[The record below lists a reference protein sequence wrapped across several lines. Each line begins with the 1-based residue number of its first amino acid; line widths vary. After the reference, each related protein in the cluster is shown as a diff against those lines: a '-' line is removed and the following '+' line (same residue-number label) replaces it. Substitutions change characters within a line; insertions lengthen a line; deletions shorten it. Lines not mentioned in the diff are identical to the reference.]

1 MMTVPAIAPD
11 PPQPWGYAA
20 TFGWA
25 VLAVVVGLVATIV
38 ALIVWFRGG
47 IEEMPEITTDGFL
60 FSALSIV
67 TTLVQTAVLVLAAR
81 LAKWDAADY
90 LALKMPSQREAA
102 MATAMAVAFILGFD
116 ALTYLL
122 GRDVVTPFQLDTY
135 RSARDA
141 GALALLWI
149 TFVIVAPA
157 GEEILFRGFLFRGWA
172 ASPRAVWPAIVVISA
187 LWAIIH
193 VQYDWFGI
201 LQVFLG
207 GLLLGWLR
215 WCSGSTLLT
224 FWLHALTN
232 IWATA
237 QTAIKVEWLS

>member
-1 MMTVPAIAPD
+1 
-11 PPQPWGYAA
+11 
-20 TFGWA
+20 
-25 VLAVVVGLVATIV
+25 
-38 ALIVWFRGG
+38 
-47 IEEMPEITTDGFL
+47 
-60 FSALSIV
+60 
-67 TTLVQTAVLVLAAR
+67 
-81 LAKWDAADY
+81 
-90 LALKMPSQREAA
+90 
-102 MATAMAVAFILGFD
+102 MATALVVAFILGFD

-122 GRDVVTPFQLDTY
+122 DRDVVTPFQLDTY

-215 WCSGSTLLT
+215 WGSGSTLLT